1 MTQNTFTLI
10 VAGFALFCALG
21 AQPENDPMH
30 ASKEK
35 PDNSPRTILVIH
47 GGAGVLTEQEMR
59 AEGLAR
65 RDFEQ
70 ALARALA
77 AGYQTLKEKGKTSV
91 DAVEAT
97 IRVMEDSGL
106 FNAGRG
112 AAFNSDGRVELDAA
126 IMEGNMEGSG
136 EGKRDPR
143 KRAGA
148 VAGVAHIKNP
158 IAAARAVMEMDGGR
172 HVMLSGDGA
181 EVFAFG
187 EAVSRR
193 YGIERVSN
201 LYFWSDRRLRHIRE
215 EFKNERAKSGKKS
228 ASAPMNEWQEKTG
241 SAERRF
247 GTVGAVAVD
256 THGHLAAGTSTGGL
270 TNKLPGR
277 IGDSPVIGAGTY
289 ADDRAC
295 GVSCTGTGEVF
306 MRHAVG
312 HDVVA
317 RMLYAKNSVAE
328 AARLAIDALP
338 DEEGGVGGLI
348 ALDRDGRHTFALS
361 KKSAGMYRGYVT
373 AEGQIFVAIF
383 AGETAKRID
392 LEPKR
397 QDAKKKGR

>member
-1 MTQNTFTLI
+1 MRTY
-10 VAGFALFCALG
+10 FAVLVIGSLLVGVFAV
-21 AQPENDPMH
+21 QPEPGPMR
-30 ASKEK
+30 ASKQQ
-35 PDNSPRTILVIH
+35 PDPSKKTLLVIH
-47 GGAGVLTEQEMR
+47 GGAGVLTEQEMK
-59 AEGLAR
+59 AEGLVR
-65 RDFEQ
+65 SDFEQ

-77 AGYQTLKEKGKTSV
+77 AGHEAVKDKGRTSV
-91 DAVEAT
+91 NAVEAA

-126 IMEGNMEGSG
+126 IMEGNMTGQG

-148 VAGVAHIKNP
+148 VTGVAHIKNP
-158 IAAARAVMEMDGGR
+158 ISAARAVMEMDGSR
-172 HVMLSGDGA
+172 HVMLAGDGA
-181 EVFAFG
+181 ETFALG

-193 YGIERVSN
+193 YRIERVSN

-215 EFKNERAKSGKKS
+215 EFKKEGAAGGKKS
-228 ASAPMNEWQEKTG
+228 ASAATPDHGG

-256 THGHLAAGTSTGGL
+256 TDGHLAAGTSTGGL

-306 MRHAVG
+306 MRHAVA

-317 RMLYAKNSVAE
+317 RMLYAKNSVAD
-328 AARLAIDALP
+328 AARATIDALP

-348 ALDRDGRHTFALS
+348 ALDREGRHTFALS
-361 KKSAGMYRGYVT
+361 KKSAGMYRGFVT
-373 AEGQIFVAIF
+373 ADGQILVAIY
-383 AGETAKRID
+383 AAERPRPINLA
-392 LEPKR
+392 PKR
-397 QDAKKKGR
+397 QDAKSKGR